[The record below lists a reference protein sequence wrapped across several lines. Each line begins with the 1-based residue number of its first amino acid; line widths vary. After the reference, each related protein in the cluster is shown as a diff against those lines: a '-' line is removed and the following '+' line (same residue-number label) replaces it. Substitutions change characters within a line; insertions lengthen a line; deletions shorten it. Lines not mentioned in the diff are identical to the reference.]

1 VIAHRDELGIE
12 PPAHE
17 ANIGADV
24 VNAFYAMIHERDV
37 GIFITTGGFT
47 AAAQG
52 FASAR
57 GNLKLLDG
65 LEFVGLIEKYYDGLD
80 LKFRKQIPLR
90 RMLVPDIL
98 QEN

>member
-1 VIAHRDELGIE
+1 VD
-12 PPAHE
+12 
-17 ANIGADV
+17 
-24 VNAFYAMIHERDV
+24 RDV
-37 GIFITTGGFT
+37 SALPAQR
-47 AAAQG
+47 AAFKDAFSQG

-57 GNLKLLDG
+57 GNLKLVDG

-98 QEN
+98 QDN